1 MKRQISF
8 LFYLISIVFFPL
20 FVAAQ
25 SPISEAELVSYAPT
39 LAKAPSQANAAEP
52 VAAADSYTVPQ
63 SFYDS
68 QSTSAATPPSTTVS
82 PTPSAEPVTA
92 QNTPLPEKSTVPASA
107 PADPVPEV
115 EASANTTT
123 SELVINPP
131 VEPELHAGSP
141 FQSAGYDGGFFIKDQ
156 AGKFGFTMNGR
167 IQPRYAFNLAE
178 DIEDKHS
185 FIVRRV
191 TFVWGGFIINPK
203 LTWEFVFIPMA
214 TPPIGEAIV
223 TYTFMP
229 EFALTA
235 GYVTIPTVHSNM
247 ESSGKLII
255 LDSSLAENKF
265 GVGDSVGLLATGTI
279 GKFYYAGGVFNGAAT
294 DLSKNENTEL
304 AYGLQLGYN
313 ILGAYGSG
321 EADVGDSPT
330 PNWVFDVAGNFHHEE
345 TGTQAKVI
353 HGGAFTGLKWQGFA
367 MQLEGNVR
375 YIDPDQFTREQVD
388 VGYTA
393 KAAYFLVP
401 KKFEVALRHSALL
414 DDINDVGIN
423 QNMTAGNIGA
433 LGGQHIAVDVNGDS
447 DNEYEFSGGLN
458 YYFVGHTVKL
468 QAQYSYIIDGI
479 PGADNRVYH
488 VGILQGQV
496 GF

>member
-1 MKRQISF
+1 MKRQTLF
-8 LFYLISIVFFPL
+8 LSYLASITLFPF

-25 SPISEAELVSYAPT
+25 SPISEVELVSYAPT

-52 VAAADSYTVPQ
+52 AAAETYTVPQ
-63 SFYDS
+63 SFFDS
-68 QSTSAATPPSTTVS
+68 QGTSSGATPTAS
-82 PTPSAEPVTA
+82 PTPSATPVA
-92 QNTPLPEKSTVPASA
+92 AKAPVPMPEQSTVPAA
-107 PADPVPEV
+107 IPEPVPEPSV
-115 EASANTTT
+115 NTT
-123 SELVINPP
+123 SSALVINPP
-131 VEPELHAGSP
+131 VEPEPHAGSP
-141 FQSAGYDGGFFIKDQ
+141 FQSAGYDGGFFIKDKD
-156 AGKFGFTMNGR
+156 GKFGFTMNGR

-185 FIVRRV
+185 FIVRRI
-191 TFVWGGFIINPK
+191 TFVWGGFIIDPK
-203 LTWEFVFIPMA
+203 LTWEFVFIPAA

-279 GKFYYAGGVFNGAAT
+279 GKLYYAGGVFNGAAT
-294 DLSKNENTEL
+294 DLSRNENTEL

-313 ILGAYGSG
+313 ILGMYGSG

-345 TGTQAKVI
+345 TGTQAKVV

-401 KKFEVALRHSALL
+401 KKFEIALRHSALL

-458 YYFVGHTVKL
+458 YYFVGHTIKM